1 MKGIILAGGQ
11 GTRLYP
17 LTKFISKQLLPVYD
31 KPLIYYPISTLMLA
45 GIRDILVIT
54 SPKNYDDFYELLG
67 DGSQWGVSFSYAVQ
81 KEARGIAEAF
91 IIGEKFINNEP
102 CCLMLGDNI
111 LYGAGNINL
120 LRQSA
125 KNFKGAQIFCLSVSD
140 PHRYGIATFNKKNEV
155 IHLEEKPETPMSN
168 SAVIGLYFYDNQV
181 VDIAK
186 SIEPSKRGELE
197 ITDINKVYLSQNQ
210 LYANQLGRGVAW
222 FDAGTHH
229 SLVEAAHFIKIIEEQ
244 QGLKIACCEEIAFLM
259 KYISLE
265 KLMVLA
271 KELKKTT
278 YGEYLDQIIKNPLIS
293 QSEEFH
299 AIIG

>member
-1 MKGIILAGGQ
+1 MKGIILAGGE
-11 GTRLYP
+11 GSRLYP

-45 GIRDILVIT
+45 GIRDILIIT
-54 SPKNYDDFYELLG
+54 SPKNYHDFYELLG
-67 DGSQWGVSFSYAVQ
+67 DGSQWGVSFSYAIQ
-81 KEARGIAEAF
+81 KESKGIAEAF

-120 LRQSA
+120 LRKSA
-125 KNFKGAQIFCLSVSD
+125 KSFTGAQIFCLSVSD
-140 PHRYGIATFNKKNEV
+140 PQRYGIATFDKNNKV
-155 IHLEEKPETPMSN
+155 IDLEEKPENPKSN

-186 SIEPSKRGELE
+186 SIKPSKRGELE
-197 ITDINKVYLSQNQ
+197 ITDVNKVYLSQNQ
-210 LYANQLGRGVAW
+210 LYSNQLGRGVAW

-244 QGLKIACCEEIAFLM
+244 QGLKIACCEEIAYLM
-259 KYISLE
+259 KYITLNE
-265 KLMVLA
+265 LKILA
-271 KELKKTT
+271 MDLKKTS
-278 YGEYLDQIIKNPLIS
+278 YGEYLNNIIENPQII
-293 QSEEFH
+293 QSEELY
-299 AIIG
+299 AVR